1 MRLKMKIKKM
11 IMFLKF
17 ENLLLSQSRKSR
29 NQLKNQYQSKREKTE
44 KKVSQMDKISDFLL
58 KLQNKWENQL

>member
-1 MRLKMKIKKM
+1 MKIKKM

-58 KLQNKWENQL
+58 KLQNK